1 MPLLTTL
8 ITYLV
13 GKFGKRAVVS
23 GLYITFKTGYFA
35 FVIFFYGTVLSMI
48 SSLYTIA
55 KSIITQ
61 VQGLSSGQIGGSDCV
76 SLLFSATVDAIGLL
90 DAYNTVAPMF
100 FSAVIMYFS
109 TLLYTISFKVYKQV
123 NSAVV
128 DFAKL
133 MT

>member
-1 MPLLTTL
+1 MPLITTL

-35 FVIFFYGTVLSMI
+35 FVIFFYTTVLSVI
-48 SSLYTIA
+48 SNLYTMI
-55 KSIITQ
+55 KSMINQ
-61 VQGLSSGQIGGSDCV
+61 VQSLSTGQVNSDCV
-76 SLLFSATVDAIGLL
+76 SVLFSAVTDAIGLL

-100 FSAVIMYFS
+100 FSAIIMYLS
-109 TLLYTISFKVYKQV
+109 ALLYTISYKVYKQV

>member
-1 MPLLTTL
+1 MPILTTL

-35 FVIFFYGTVLSMI
+35 FVIFFYTTVLSLV
-48 SSLYTIA
+48 SNLYTMIQ
-55 KSIITQ
+55 S
-61 VQGLSSGQIGGSDCV
+61 LSTGQASSDCV
-76 SLLFSATVDAIGLL
+76 SVLFSATVDAIGLL
-90 DAYNTVAPMF
+90 DAYNVVAPMF
-100 FSAVIMYFS
+100 FSAIIMYLS
-109 TLLYTISFKVYKQV
+109 TLLYVISFKVYKQV
-123 NSAVV
+123 NSTVV

>member
-1 MPLLTTL
+1 MPILTTL

-35 FVIFFYGTVLSMI
+35 FVIFFYTTVLSLV
-48 SSLYTIA
+48 SNLYTMI
-55 KSIITQ
+55 KSMMNQ
-61 VQGLSSGQIGGSDCV
+61 VQSLSTGQASSDCV
-76 SLLFSATVDAIGLL
+76 SVLFSATVDAIGLL
-90 DAYNTVAPMF
+90 DAYNVVAPMF
-100 FSAVIMYFS
+100 FSAIIMYLS
-109 TLLYTISFKVYKQV
+109 TLLYVISFKVYKQV
-123 NSAVV
+123 NSTVV

>member
-1 MPLLTTL
+1 MPILTTL

-35 FVIFFYGTVLSMI
+35 FVIFFYTTVLSLV
-48 SSLYTIA
+48 SNLYTMI
-55 KSIITQ
+55 KSMMNQ
-61 VQGLSSGQIGGSDCV
+61 VQSLSTGQVSSDCV
-76 SLLFSATVDAIGLL
+76 SVLFSATVDAIGLL
-90 DAYNTVAPMF
+90 DAYNVVAPMF
-100 FSAVIMYFS
+100 FSAIIMYLS
-109 TLLYTISFKVYKQV
+109 TLLYVISFNVYKQV
-123 NSAVV
+123 NSTVV